1 MLDTQS
7 GINLTFGTITTGTMS
22 SFVFSNSSPFRY
34 YRFAITASTCVL
46 ALSGLVTIRD
56 NDDDLYDAE
65 AVAFAD
71 YLIQII
77 LAQPDTVL
85 AMEAS
90 ELDEIGQTLIHNC
103 EAWLS

>member
-1 MLDTQS
+1 MVV
-7 GINLTFGTITTGTMS
+7 IMMS
-22 SFVFSNSSPFRY
+22 KNKPEQV
-34 YRFAITASTCVL
+34 FAITASTCFL

-56 NDDDLYDAE
+56 NDDDAYDSE

-85 AMEAS
+85 AREAS
-90 ELDEIGQTLIHNC
+90 QRDDIGQTLSHNC

>member
-1 MLDTQS
+1 MNQKAVVMVS
-7 GINLTFGTITTGTMS
+7 RKKS
-22 SFVFSNSSPFRY
+22 EQV
-34 YRFAITASTCVL
+34 FAITASTCFL

-56 NDDDLYDAE
+56 NDDGLYDDE

-90 ELDEIGQTLIHNC
+90 ELDDIGQTLIHNC

>member
-1 MLDTQS
+1 MM
-7 GINLTFGTITTGTMS
+7 MS
-22 SFVFSNSSPFRY
+22 KNKPQRV
-34 YRFAITASTCVL
+34 FAITASTCFL

-56 NDDDLYDAE
+56 NDDGLYDDE

>member
-1 MLDTQS
+1 MVMGKNKPKQ
-7 GINLTFGTITTGTMS
+7 
-22 SFVFSNSSPFRY
+22 V
-34 YRFAITASTCVL
+34 FAITASTCFL

-56 NDDDLYDAE
+56 NDDGLYDDE

-90 ELDEIGQTLIHNC
+90 ELDDMGQTLIHNC

>member
-1 MLDTQS
+1 MM
-7 GINLTFGTITTGTMS
+7 MS
-22 SFVFSNSSPFRY
+22 KKKPEQV
-34 YRFAITASTCVL
+34 FAITASTCFL

-56 NDDDLYDAE
+56 NDDDLYDPE
-65 AVAFAD
+65 AVAFAE

-90 ELDEIGQTLIHNC
+90 EIDDIGQTLIHNC

>member
-1 MLDTQS
+1 M
-7 GINLTFGTITTGTMS
+7 MS
-22 SFVFSNSSPFRY
+22 KKKPEQV
-34 YRFAITASTCVL
+34 FAITASTCFL

-56 NDDDLYDAE
+56 DDGLYDDE

>member
-1 MLDTQS
+1 MMM
-7 GINLTFGTITTGTMS
+7 MS
-22 SFVFSNSSPFRY
+22 KKKREQV
-34 YRFAITASTCVL
+34 FAITASTCFL

-56 NDDDLYDAE
+56 NDDGLYDDE

-90 ELDEIGQTLIHNC
+90 ELDDIGQTLIHNC

>member
-1 MLDTQS
+1 M
-7 GINLTFGTITTGTMS
+7 MS
-22 SFVFSNSSPFRY
+22 KRDSQDV
-34 YRFAITASTCVL
+34 FAITASTCFL

-56 NDDDLYDAE
+56 NDDDLYDDQ

-77 LAQPDTVL
+77 LAQPSTVL

-90 ELDEIGQTLIHNC
+90 ELDDIGQTLIHNC

>member
-1 MLDTQS
+1 MMKKDAKD
-7 GINLTFGTITTGTMS
+7 
-22 SFVFSNSSPFRY
+22 V
-34 YRFAITASTCVL
+34 FAITASTCFL

-90 ELDEIGQTLIHNC
+90 ELDGIGETLISNC

>member
-1 MLDTQS
+1 MVDKLDLRPNQKTVVM
-7 GINLTFGTITTGTMS
+7 MS
-22 SFVFSNSSPFRY
+22 KSKPEQV
-34 YRFAITASTCVL
+34 FAITASTCFL

-56 NDDDLYDAE
+56 NDDGLYDDE

-77 LAQPDTVL
+77 LAQPATVL

-90 ELDEIGQTLIHNC
+90 EPDEIGQTLIHNC